1 MTINLKPTGSQSAPS
16 GLGTPSQLIAF
27 DAYMLVFIIVA
38 FEVIGCSLL
47 HLSQKW
53 YGPKSIR
60 YQVASGQSLSIPPW
74 KGLYKKNQAQNSAA
88 LDISNNIETTDVP
101 AAPPAHLVAKDIVY
115 EVDVKIADEK
125 EKASDELSESL
136 LESKTDDLDYNDEVD
151 IPLTARD
158 YGQTGKGALADFV
171 LSRQGLQQRTS
182 SSLVSSVSKEQVTE
196 IDPPEPGR
204 LRLLSGIT
212 ASFEPGTLN
221 ALMGESGAGKVRSDF
236 H

>member
-1 MTINLKPTGSQSAPS
+1 
-16 GLGTPSQLIAF
+16 
-27 DAYMLVFIIVA
+27 MLVFIIVA

-53 YGPKSIR
+53 YGPTSIR
-60 YQVASGQSLSIPPW
+60 YQVASGQSLSVPPW
-74 KGLYKKNQAQNSAA
+74 KGLYKKKQAQNFAA
-88 LDISNNIETTDVP
+88 LDISNNIETTGVP
-101 AAPPAHLVAKDIVY
+101 AAPPAHLVAKDIMY
-115 EVDVKIADEK
+115 EVDVKIPDEK
-125 EKASDELSESL
+125 EKESDDS
-136 LESKTDDLDYNDEVD
+136 DYNDDEVD

-182 SSLVSSVSKEQVTE
+182 SSLVSSVSKASVLQVTE

-221 ALMGESGAGKVRSDF
+221 ALMGESGAGKVRADF

>member
-1 MTINLKPTGSQSAPS
+1 
-16 GLGTPSQLIAF
+16 
-27 DAYMLVFIIVA
+27 MLVFIIVA

-53 YGPKSIR
+53 YGPTSIR
-60 YQVASGQSLSIPPW
+60 YQVASGQSLSVPPW
-74 KGLYKKNQAQNSAA
+74 KGLYKKKQAQNFAA
-88 LDISNNIETTDVP
+88 LDISNNIETTGVP
-101 AAPPAHLVAKDIVY
+101 AAPPAHLVAKDIMY
-115 EVDVKIADEK
+115 EVDVKIPDEK
-125 EKASDELSESL
+125 EKESDDS
-136 LESKTDDLDYNDEVD
+136 DYNDDEVD

-182 SSLVSSVSKEQVTE
+182 SSLVSSVSKASVLQVTE
-196 IDPPEPGR
+196 IDPPKPGR

-221 ALMGESGAGKVRSDF
+221 ALMGESGAGKVRADF